1 MKKRESKKVENTE
14 PGPGKRVVKQVTF
27 EPEEWELI
35 KDDMEKEKID
45 EISLYIR
52 RSLLLRIGKTI
63 QERIR
68 FPDKK

>member
-27 EPEEWELI
+27 EPEEWEII
-35 KDDMEKEKID
+35 KDDMQKEKID

-52 RSLLLRIGKTI
+52 RSLLLRIGKNI
-63 QERIR
+63 QTKIKFNE
-68 FPDKK
+68 

>member
-1 MKKRESKKVENTE
+1 MKKRESKKVKNTE
-14 PGPGKRVVKQVTF
+14 PGQGKRVVKQVTF
-27 EPEEWELI
+27 EPDEWELI

>member
-1 MKKRESKKVENTE
+1 MKKRESKKEVNTE

>member
-1 MKKRESKKVENTE
+1 MKKRESI
-14 PGPGKRVVKQVTF
+14 PGKRVVKQVTF
-27 EPEEWELI
+27 EPDEWELI

-63 QERIR
+63 QEKIR
-68 FPDKK
+68 FPVNK